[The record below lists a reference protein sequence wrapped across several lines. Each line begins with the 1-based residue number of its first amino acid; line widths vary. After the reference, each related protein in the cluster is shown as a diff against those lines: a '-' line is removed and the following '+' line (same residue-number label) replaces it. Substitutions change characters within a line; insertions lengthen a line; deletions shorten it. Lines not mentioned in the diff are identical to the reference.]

1 MSPKNK
7 VHDEITCSNIE
18 IGRYLRATLRVASHA
33 GVPPRLVRGRRAEE
47 DKERIETHKT
57 LPEMNKLKIDLISC
71 PCLLPHV
78 RDEEIS
84 C

>member
-33 GVPPRLVRGRRAEE
+33 GVPSRLFRGRRAEE

-57 LPEMNKLKIDLISC
+57 LPEMNKWGELI
-71 PCLLPHV
+71 LPYAY
-78 RDEEIS
+78 S
-84 C
+84 YT